1 MKNLFIIFL
10 LFSFSSFA
18 QKKEENSKKKESY
31 KSIIDTD
38 AITDSLKM
46 VELFLNEGRNVYMID
61 LKDGEDPSSLGFK
74 KFTELMENTQT
85 INQAGLLKYKL
96 QSI

>member
-38 AITDSLKM
+38 AITD
-46 VELFLNEGRNVYMID
+46 EGLFKVHKKGGDYYYEIHPEILN
-61 LKDGEDPSSLGFK
+61 K
-74 KFTELMENTQT
+74 EN
-85 INQAGLLKYKL
+85 
-96 QSI
+96 